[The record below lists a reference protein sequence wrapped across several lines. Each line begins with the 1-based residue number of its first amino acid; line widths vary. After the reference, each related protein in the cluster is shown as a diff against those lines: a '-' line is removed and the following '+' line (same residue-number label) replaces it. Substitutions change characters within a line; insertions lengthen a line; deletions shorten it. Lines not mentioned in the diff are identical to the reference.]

1 MKKKEND
8 FDLRKNSWNKYKQIH
23 EEKINYYRRIY
34 NYFYKIY
41 NLLCEFETQY
51 KKIDIESIVNPI
63 EKDDKINEVIKLINK
78 YFISFI
84 LSNKIM
90 TQHILDFFKSTVKL
104 IKNEKDIYDK
114 VILSSMQYEE
124 EKEKMNKCQKS
135 FNEKML
141 IIEDYVKKEV
151 LLNIS
156 KNIKEDIK
164 LEKNKIE
171 DANKEF
177 TIYKKSV
184 DEANKKRSIFNK
196 KQNELL
202 SIYQQIIIDKEAD
215 LYKQII
221 SNFYMVQ
228 KNEQD
233 LTSTNMEKTKDKKK
247 VNKNEYT
254 NNIMLLYKSDC
265 QPDKEIEISSYHLNT
280 KPYPTSKN
288 STSDDIT
295 RANRISDEI
304 IRIMR
309 KNFMDY
315 YSDSELQIQESSI
328 ELPDVINN
336 FLNIKNELTSEVKN
350 EIIKL
355 IRDDITIYPQII
367 AMLSRLRASSKL
379 FKAKDHIVFLEKIFE
394 EILVIAEEKKDY
406 NAAKNCLLLSQTYYF
421 KDEESDKKT
430 FIFNKIKENKWIKT
444 TEFWRVFINK
454 QLLMEFN
461 RYESLFPN
469 QKVDLSNND
478 TNLSKKNKAKI
489 KEIMFTSL
497 ISHISN
503 MVDLNLD
510 KRIILKILDEYINKY
525 QYLDEITI
533 QELYNL
539 ISSDK
544 EEIEKLR
551 KEYQNNINLENEVN
565 K

>member
-151 LLNIS
+151 IINIS